1 MRAALSIIA
10 SNPEDPSHHEQFES
24 SSSALRVIDSLV
36 LHASEDLKVLLDP
49 VTVAEMRDYGTAN
62 VDAYRDAREGN
73 TFLASGTYESRR
85 QAEALYR
92 SATTKDPRFG
102 YAYQMDAGMYA
113 SLAGSASSVQMTA
126 ADLHNAARLLSNP
139 GSTTR
144 YVRAGRN
151 RPAVMFDLRRPTG
164 AASARPRCSAWWL
177 RREGLRFAIDE
188 VVHHDDISGGFFQ
201 DAIPAGNPHEKDSF
215 ACIEPHTEER

>member
-1 MRAALSIIA
+1 M
-10 SNPEDPSHHEQFES
+10 
-24 SSSALRVIDSLV
+24 IDSLV
-36 LHASEDLKVLLDP
+36 LHASDDLKVLLDP

-126 ADLHNAARLLSNP
+126 ADHTTPRGCSRIQVAPHDTFAPRATLPSRYSTCAAP
-139 GSTTR
+139 QE
-144 YVRAGRN
+144 
-151 RPAVMFDLRRPTG
+151 RRQQDRG
-164 AASARPRCSAWWL
+164 A
-177 RREGLRFAIDE
+177 RR
-188 VVHHDDISGGFFQ
+188 GGY
-201 DAIPAGNPHEKDSF
+201 GEKG
-215 ACIEPHTEER
+215 